1 MCIHHQILDKF
12 VLIYLRNSFR
22 SPACIMAT
30 KVLVTEVPMLAP
42 MIIGT
47 AVLTSSTL
55 KMRQCSVKWL
65 CVYVCVCVIT
75 YIQKTPC

>member
-1 MCIHHQILDKF
+1 MCIHHHFLENF

-30 KVLVTEVPMLAP
+30 MVLVTEVPMLAP

-47 AVLTSSTL
+47 AVWTSSTL
-55 KMRQCSVKWL
+55 KKAVFCEMVLRVL
-65 CVYVCVCVIT
+65 LVLVCVCV
-75 YIQKTPC
+75 Y